1 MKRMS
6 TSVKV
11 AFGYVAMVLLL
22 FVSVTYIYRKM
33 KELQGVEMAE
43 RYIYERRRATYQVV
57 SRLYE
62 AEIVGQNVALGQ
74 AGSEA
79 DYRAAMQSARMAVDS
94 LRTVFTDSLQRLR
107 LDTLCVLL
115 AQITKKNRQRIGNR

>member
-43 RYIYERRRATYQVV
+43 RNIYERRRATYQVV

-62 AEIVGQNVALGQ
+62 AEIVGQNVALGKLTRKVRAPQ
-74 AGSEA
+74 SKSAG
-79 DYRAAMQSARMAVDS
+79 
-94 LRTVFTDSLQRLR
+94 
-107 LDTLCVLL
+107 
-115 AQITKKNRQRIGNR
+115 